1 MKKKFTRI
9 TAVLMCIIIAC
20 MSMSVSA
27 FAVTKDVYW
36 ADDIEGEPVITAIA
50 NESET
55 CIFLELGSDEYA
67 YTTNGKDY
75 TRFNFEKYRPAG
87 YDDFMIYSMTVKG
100 DMFCF
105 LVCANKYE
113 WFTDGYEEWAELVGN
128 KQVIITTTDFKS
140 FNKYDV
146 NFDVELDNYAAFDY
160 IGDEFFYGVTVSR
173 EAAGK
178 TYFSGVYYTTKDFV
192 NWTKHQTP
200 ELETTDPYPRT
211 YYTVAGDTLCIELY
225 TFNDDD
231 DGVVSSKVFATQDL
245 NNYTVI
251 FKGFNKGETTTPY
264 LYYTPVKDK
273 VIRICDIYTKKND
286 EYVRTEIVQVDVKT
300 GEEQIILEEELN
312 YWNSYYNTNN
322 FFVLYEKT
330 DGSPAEVLMYNSR
343 SMKYETEKTDYYMEN
358 IYFNGYSGDAFFFT
372 NGYSLYVSP
381 SGNPAHYRE
390 YDLSACGFEQ
400 PFFEI
405 ARLKG
410 AVYVYGTIWDYD
422 SDYAYTKVA
431 KFADISLQKNGD
443 LNNDNQVNSTDA
455 LAVLMSTVN
464 KKTLTAA
471 EKAVADTTKDG
482 QINSTDALMILQ
494 YAVGK
499 RLGI

>member
-1 MKKKFTRI
+1 MKKKFTKI

-20 MSMSVSA
+20 MSMSVSV
-27 FAVTKDVYW
+27 FA
-36 ADDIEGEPVITAIA
+36 ADKEAYFVEDIDGYPVITAIA

-55 CIFLELGSDEYA
+55 CILLELGSGEYA
-67 YTTNGKDY
+67 YTTNGKNY
-75 TRFNFEKYRPAG
+75 TRFNFEKYRPAD
-87 YDDFMIYSMTVKG
+87 YDDVYVYNMAIKG
-100 DMFCF
+100 DLFCF

-128 KQVIITTTDFKS
+128 KQVIVTTTDFKS
-140 FNKYDV
+140 FNEYDV
-146 NFDVELDNYAAFDY
+146 NFDVELDNYAFLDFN
-160 IGDEFFYGVTVSR
+160 GDDLIYGVTGSR

-178 TYFSGVYYTTKDFV
+178 TYFSGVYYTTKDFK

-200 ELETTDPYPRT
+200 EVQTTDPYPRT
-211 YYTVAGDTLCIELY
+211 YYTLAGDTLCIELY

-231 DGVVSSKVFATQDL
+231 AGVVSSKAYATQDY
-245 NNYTVI
+245 NNYTVV
-251 FKGFNKGETTTPY
+251 FEGFNKGETNS
-264 LYYTPVKDK
+264 LYFYPSSNKDK
-273 VIRICDIYTKKND
+273 VIRICDIYTKKSD

-300 GEEQIILEEELN
+300 GEEQTILEDELN
-312 YWNSYYNTNN
+312 SWNSYYNTKNL
-322 FFVLYEKT
+322 FVLYEKT

-358 IYFNGYSGDAFFFT
+358 VYFGGYSGDAFFFT
-372 NGYSLYVSP
+372 NGYSLCVSP
-381 SGNPAHYRE
+381 SGNPAHYKE
-390 YDLSACGFEQ
+390 YDLSNCGFEQ
-400 PFFEI
+400 PYFEV
-405 ARLKG
+405 ARLNG
-410 AVYVYGTIWDYD
+410 EVYAYGTIWDYD
-422 SDYAYTKVA
+422 TEYSHPKVV
-431 KFADISLQKNGD
+431 KLDVSLQKNGD
-443 LNNDNQVNSTDA
+443 LNNDGIINSTDA

-482 QINSTDALMILQ
+482 TINSTDALMILQ